1 VSKIVLALN
10 SPKTALFKTE
20 IIGAESNQQVMSYV
34 VIGGGLT
41 LNDTGFILVQTT
53 CPTSNLSRS
62 VTLFLNPGAR
72 SLQWGYK

>member
-1 VSKIVLALN
+1 MSKIVLALN

-41 LNDTGFILVQTT
+41 LNDTGFIVVQAT
-53 CPTSNLSRS
+53 CPTSSLSRS
-62 VTLFLNPGAR
+62 VTL
-72 SLQWGYK
+72 S